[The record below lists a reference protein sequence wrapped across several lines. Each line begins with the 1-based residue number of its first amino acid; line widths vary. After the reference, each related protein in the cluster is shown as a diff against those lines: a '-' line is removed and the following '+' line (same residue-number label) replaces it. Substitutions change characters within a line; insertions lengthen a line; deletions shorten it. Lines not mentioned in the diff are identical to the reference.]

1 MLSENRAGSCML
13 FEYDCFSTCAP
24 QYLVPAGH
32 YFKTVSAL
40 HTTFICSN
48 SYSASGSGMKR

>member
-1 MLSENRAGSCML
+1 MVSENRAGSCML

-32 YFKTVSAL
+32 YLVDYL
-40 HTTFICSN
+40 LFIPLLLV
-48 SYSASGSGMKR
+48 